1 MSTGSVLKKYQ
12 SHIQYRLKKEN
23 KMQLRAIMLVD
34 VDLPDFSAAAD
45 MEKLLNE
52 TLEEIKKSNKAVS
65 FVALDMK
72 ERRGQSKPD
81 LKNMAFRQN
90 KPT

>member
-1 MSTGSVLKKYQ
+1 
-12 SHIQYRLKKEN
+12 
-23 KMQLRAIMLVD
+23 MQLRAIMLVD

-45 MEKLLNE
+45 MEQLLNK
-52 TLEEIKKSNKAVS
+52 TLEDIKKSNSSVS